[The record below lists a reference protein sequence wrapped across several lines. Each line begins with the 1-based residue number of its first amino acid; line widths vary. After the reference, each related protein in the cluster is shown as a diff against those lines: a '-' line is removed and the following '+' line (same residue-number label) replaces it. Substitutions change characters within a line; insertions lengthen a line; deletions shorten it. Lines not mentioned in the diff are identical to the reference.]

1 MQTAANS
8 SIVQSIVIN
17 KNIMNKTQAT
27 EWVRANYELRKFD
40 DTNGTYRFEQYGSK
54 FLKKLGFNR
63 YFTRRLEN
71 GVDLVFAVMDPS
83 ASDYTL
89 PG

>member
-40 DTNGTYRFEQYGSK
+40 DTNGTYRFNS
-54 FLKKLGFNR
+54 
-63 YFTRRLEN
+63 T
-71 GVDLVFAVMDPS
+71 DPNF
-83 ASDYTL
+83 
-89 PG
+89 